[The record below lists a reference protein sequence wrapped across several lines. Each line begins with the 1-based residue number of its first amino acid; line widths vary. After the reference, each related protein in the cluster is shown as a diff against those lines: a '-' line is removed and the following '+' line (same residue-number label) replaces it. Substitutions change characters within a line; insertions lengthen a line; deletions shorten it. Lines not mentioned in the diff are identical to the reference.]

1 MTSVGC
7 DADLV
12 DVKVPSGQTLRAS
25 MANDV
30 QIRQGLGGNGG
41 GGGVQFEVMSRPPVD
56 ADFERW
62 FSNPRRLP

>member
-1 MTSVGC
+1 
-7 DADLV
+7 
-12 DVKVPSGQTLRAS
+12 

-30 QIRQGLGGNGG
+30 HIRQGLGGNGG